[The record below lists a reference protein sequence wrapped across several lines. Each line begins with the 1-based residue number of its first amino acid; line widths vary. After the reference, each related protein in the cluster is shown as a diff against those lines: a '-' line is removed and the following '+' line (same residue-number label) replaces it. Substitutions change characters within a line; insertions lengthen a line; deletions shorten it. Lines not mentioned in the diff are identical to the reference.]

1 MYGRLQIYKRL
12 MGILQG
18 TFSPESDSP
27 KLPPIK
33 FVVLADRL
41 VRLSPCLSL
50 EHLTMNTSYLGRY
63 SKRNAARFTCM
74 LTATKH
80 ADGRGS

>member
-1 MYGRLQIYKRL
+1 
-12 MGILQG
+12 
-18 TFSPESDSP
+18 
-27 KLPPIK
+27 
-33 FVVLADRL
+33 
-41 VRLSPCLSL
+41 
-50 EHLTMNTSYLGRY
+50 MNTSYLGRY